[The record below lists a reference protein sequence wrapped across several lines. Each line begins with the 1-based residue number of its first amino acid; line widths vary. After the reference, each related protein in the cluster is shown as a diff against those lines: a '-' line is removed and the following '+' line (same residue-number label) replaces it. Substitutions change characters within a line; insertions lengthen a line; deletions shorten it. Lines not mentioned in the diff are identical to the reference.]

1 MVFEIIPRADCRPDY
16 GSDRTVEVGN
26 RDFSMEDADSDILPG
41 VLSFGTDTVCG
52 ARGFERFHILTSA
65 VLCRGCAR
73 AIHDSFYN
81 DWSRV
86 EGPWK
91 MKSRRFF

>member
-1 MVFEIIPRADCRPDY
+1 V
-16 GSDRTVEVGN
+16 
-26 RDFSMEDADSDILPG
+26 EDADGDIVPG
-41 VLSFGTDTVCG
+41 VFSFSEDTVYR
-52 ARGFERFHILTSA
+52 AWGFERFHILAGA